1 MEAAGR
7 TARAGECG
15 RTRTHAHR
23 GIGGSVLSQDSI
35 WNKWGGE
42 PGTEK
47 KADTP
52 GAGPSATPETSGID
66 SDVLAKWLQDL
77 PSDDSLVQPP
87 SAPGSRP
94 GEKPSGEAAAWP
106 PPQPVDPF
114 TGLQPAGT
122 GNSSELDWDLS
133 LDTDPVPPAAP
144 PSILAPA
151 PPGPPGDVGLGDFA
165 FEDGGAA
172 PAAAAPA
179 APSAPPVQSPF
190 GPPPPP
196 PAPPAEALQAPP
208 LRVEVRTGRRTFEL
222 SIHGEALIG
231 RPDARRG
238 LNPEIDLRLDDAVSR
253 RHAKIF
259 IRGGKYVLTD
269 LNSTNGTRLNH
280 EWLPPEAEAQLKA
293 GDEIEVGELTVIRV
307 LEAPEVH
314 A

>member
-1 MEAAGR
+1 M
-7 TARAGECG
+7 
-15 RTRTHAHR
+15 
-23 GIGGSVLSQDSI
+23 SQDSF

-42 PGTEK
+42 PEAEEK
-47 KADTP
+47 KP
-52 GAGPSATPETSGID
+52 EGAAPAQAAAESSGID
-66 SDVLAKWLQDL
+66 SDVLAQWLQDL
-77 PSDDSLVQPP
+77 PADDPLVSPP
-87 SAPGSRP
+87 APGAPAKS
-94 GEKPSGEAAAWP
+94 PSEPAQWP
-106 PPQPVDPF
+106 PAEPVDPF
-114 TGLQPAGT
+114 QGLQSGSPAS
-122 GNSSELDWDLS
+122 SSELDWDLS
-133 LDTDPVPPAAP
+133 LDAEPVPAAAP
-144 PSILAPA
+144 SSSLAPP
-151 PPGPPGDVGLGDFA
+151 PPGPPAGAGDFDFGDMA
-165 FEDGGAA
+165 PA

-179 APSAPPVQSPF
+179 PPAPPVQSPF

-238 LNPEIDLRLDDAVSR
+238 LNPEIDLRTDDAVSR

-259 IRGGKYVLTD
+259 VRDGKYVLTD
-269 LNSTNGTRLNH
+269 LNSTNGTRLNR

-293 GDEIEVGELTVIRV
+293 GDEIEVGELTLIRV